1 LDHIFAASYVDAQPP
16 SSNKTN
22 SKSTPKT
29 NAMLA
34 SIMDPK
40 FLFNKWLTLASHG
53 ERDLHSFEFNNHVN
67 EKGLYCD
74 ILPDNQQDFVHSFK
88 AQHG

>member
-1 LDHIFAASYVDAQPP
+1 MLNLPRQIKQILNLP
-16 SSNKTN
+16 
-22 SKSTPKT
+22 PKT